1 MKTTLRN
8 YSPGQ
13 VIFRENTPGKT
24 AYIIKEGK
32 VEFSS
37 QKNDNKTIFGSL
49 GRGTCFGEIAILFN
63 SKRSATATAVE
74 PTILYEV
81 DEKYLKE
88 DIEKS
93 SVLIKGI
100 LRTTTKR
107 LMEVSKC
114 ASKNESK
121 IDLKV
126 SCAHIIA
133 MQAKMQ
139 AGKKTYYSS
148 KQGDN
153 EKTLPYNKLVKIIS
167 ETVGMTDIQI
177 EEELLEMSELSL
189 IKLDKKASREYS
201 NIVFEEETLVKRTKS
216 ASKLLEKK
224 GDDIQTKAEELIEI
238 SILAEL
244 IDVSKDK
251 IYRKIGTG
259 EIPEAFILY
268 RKKEM
273 LQLILEKGKKFFE
286 KRVIK
291 KVEDFEEIAD
301 IEFIDLDTLR
311 DVLKNFGHVQIAK
324 LLKTSEF
331 ATKKRILDCF
341 STRIKGIINDMVSNI
356 EDIDDVEIRQLEIEI
371 IDGIKAIKLKK

>member
-201 NIVFEEETLVKRTKS
+201 NVP
-216 ASKLLEKK
+216 
-224 GDDIQTKAEELIEI
+224 
-238 SILAEL
+238 SI
-244 IDVSKDK
+244 
-251 IYRKIGTG
+251 
-259 EIPEAFILY
+259 
-268 RKKEM
+268 
-273 LQLILEKGKKFFE
+273 
-286 KRVIK
+286 
-291 KVEDFEEIAD
+291 IA
-301 IEFIDLDTLR
+301 
-311 DVLKNFGHVQIAK
+311 
-324 LLKTSEF
+324 
-331 ATKKRILDCF
+331 
-341 STRIKGIINDMVSNI
+341 
-356 EDIDDVEIRQLEIEI
+356 
-371 IDGIKAIKLKK
+371 